1 MYSFIKKDFEVR
13 NRFSLVLL
21 DVFVDTSKPC
31 FHTRQ
36 SLKTITAIKDPNNK
50 NKLVKDSSHIPNI
63 VNEHFA
69 SVRSRLANKIPSSQ
83 QHYLDFVNKNMF
95 PMPSFFFQPL
105 TYDCVK
111 TEILS
116 LPSNKSHG
124 LYSSPT
130 KLLKCSIDIIAP
142 VLSEELNI
150 SISLRRYPT
159 KFKLSK
165 IVPVFKSYDET
176 NPNNYRPISLLSNFN
191 RILERLMYTQYG
203 FRKGHSTQHAILDIV
218 NAIQTNMNQGLY
230 SCGVFVD
237 LKKAFDI
244 VDHNIRLDKLN
255 FYP

>member
-1 MYSFIKKDFEVR
+1 MALIVKSLQKNGKRCKSYIKIIVNFVVFSNFYKKEFKSWRNNIIDRTGFINDLLHICTASLKKIARLE

-31 FHTRQ
+31 FHTSQ

-69 SVRSRLANKIPSSQ
+69 SVRSRLANKFPSSQ

-105 TYDCVK
+105 TLDCIK

-116 LPSNKSHG
+116 LPNNKSHG

-142 VLSEELNI
+142 VLSEVFSI
-150 SISLRRYPT
+150 SISLNWNCPKLCLFLNPMMRRAQIIIDLYLYYQTST
-159 KFKLSK
+159 K
-165 IVPVFKSYDET
+165 
-176 NPNNYRPISLLSNFN
+176 
-191 RILERLMYTQYG
+191 
-203 FRKGHSTQHAILDIV
+203 
-218 NAIQTNMNQGLY
+218 
-230 SCGVFVD
+230 
-237 LKKAFDI
+237 
-244 VDHNIRLDKLN
+244 
-255 FYP
+255 